1 MALQVINVG
10 TAPNDGAG
18 DAIRTAYIK
27 CNNNFSELYSRVQ
40 EEPPAS
46 PSGTAGDTAG
56 MIAFDNQYLYVCV
69 ADFDT
74 SSEVWRRVAFD
85 TAPW

>member
-10 TAPNDGAG
+10 TAPNSGTG

-27 CNNNFSELYSRVQ
+27 CNDNFSELYSRVQ
-40 EEPPAS
+40 DNPPAS
-46 PSGTAGDTAG
+46 PAGTEGDAAG

-74 SSEVWRRVAFD
+74 SSEIWRRVAFD
-85 TAPW
+85 TTPW